1 MDKDEADK
9 KFMEAALKFENGEDL
24 TEEEEELLWQVLE
37 EEGDSSMGATT

>member
-24 TEEEEELLWQVLE
+24 TEEEEELLWKCFQDDI
-37 EEGDSSMGATT
+37 DSSMGATT